1 MKKKSVSLATVV
13 LYGICAVLWLVLCVR
28 EFAASGSASGLQ
40 VFCAAVWIVGFFVL
54 LARYRKQ
61 K

>member
-1 MKKKSVSLATVV
+1 MKKRPVDLATVV

-28 EFAASGSASGLQ
+28 EFAASGSADGLR
-40 VFCAAVWIVGFFVL
+40 VLCAVVWIIGFFVL
-54 LARYRKQ
+54 LARYRNQ